1 MVATPPAREG
11 AEGFGPTPEVV
22 GRDAI
27 KARAFARLFGGDDDG
42 GRESELATLGPGAP
56 TQEPASPAA
65 IGRFKVLERLGGGG
79 MGVVYS
85 AWDPELERR
94 VAIKLLRPELQSDG
108 GSIGPARL
116 QREAQAMARI
126 SHPNVIAVHEVG
138 TLESQ
143 VYVAMEYIEGQ

>member
-1 MVATPPAREG
+1 MVATPSDREG
-11 AEGFGPTPEVV
+11 ADGFGPPPEVV

-27 KARAFARLFGGDDDG
+27 KQRAFARLFGGDEG
-42 GRESELATLGPGAP
+42 SAPSEVVTVGPGNA
-56 TQEPASPAA
+56 TAEPASPAA

-108 GSIGPARL
+108 GSVGPAR
-116 QREAQAMARI
+116 
-126 SHPNVIAVHEVG
+126 
-138 TLESQ
+138 
-143 VYVAMEYIEGQ
+143 